1 MTTDIQLYRN
11 PNLLALTSLANG
23 FGATVAPGIGLMP
36 SGPAP
41 GTGNATR
48 GPNSAVLFAPHY
60 QVARAVYR
68 LDATGLGGNPR
79 LPVTWVVQTARNVG
93 TSQLRDA
100 LLTSLSIGRNTQ
112 AGDLRGQY
120 MFAIKDANSLISQL
134 TDDDLGTGL
143 GVNIATHHFRV
154 DYTLRPNIQLQNLL
168 FLQTERRNS
177 NPAASFFVPL
187 GRDAPR
193 TWRYLGQIAI
203 SF

>member
-1 MTTDIQLYRN
+1 
-11 PNLLALTSLANG
+11 
-23 FGATVAPGIGLMP
+23 
-36 SGPAP
+36 
-41 GTGNATR
+41 
-48 GPNSAVLFAPHY
+48 
-60 QVARAVYR
+60 VYR

-177 NPAASFFVPL
+177 NPAASFYVPL